1 MFTLCKIRK
10 TNWKCQ
16 CKKDKSKFKFTEMS
30 FLQNTKQFKMKDIR
44 SLLSW
49 LREKPKLRI
58 LELNMNLLFKK
69 PMDQME
75 ARLNILKPITLSKL
89 LKKEKNFKEKE
100 MNSALKLLKLR
111 KSLRLCKIH
120 SWHQKTQTEL
130 KEINL
135 LTKVSVN
142 LTQLRNKLFNN
153 NVMQHHK
160 IFLKRKTNSKKYNL
174 NTNKI

>member
-30 FLQNTKQFKMKDIR
+30 FLQNIKQFKMKDIK

-58 LELNMNLLFKK
+58 LESNMNLLFKK
-69 PMDQME
+69 LMDQME
-75 ARLNILKPITLSKL
+75 ARLNIPKHITLLKL
-89 LKKEKNFKEKE
+89 HKKEKNFKEKE

-120 SWHQKTQTEL
+120 SWHYKTQTEL
-130 KEINL
+130 KEISL
-135 LTKVSVN
+135 LIKASVN
-142 LTQLRNKLFNN
+142 LT
-153 NVMQHHK
+153 
-160 IFLKRKTNSKKYNL
+160 
-174 NTNKI
+174 